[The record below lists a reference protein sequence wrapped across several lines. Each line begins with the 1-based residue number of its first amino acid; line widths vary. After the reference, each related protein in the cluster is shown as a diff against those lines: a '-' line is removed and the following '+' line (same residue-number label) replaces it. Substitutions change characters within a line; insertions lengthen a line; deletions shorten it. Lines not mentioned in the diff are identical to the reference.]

1 MRPDLSSLFALTM
14 LLGATL
20 LFVVQPMIAKLV
32 LPLLGGS
39 PSVWNT
45 CMVFFQA
52 ALLAGYAYA
61 HASSAWFRPRRQA
74 LLHVGLMLT
83 PLWFLPLGIPREWA
97 RSPTTGTNPS
107 PWLLGLLLA
116 TVGLPFFVVS
126 TTTPLLQRWFSRT
139 DHPAA
144 GDPYFLY
151 AASNIGCM
159 VALLSYPIVVEPAL
173 GSARQ
178 GQFWA
183 AGYGIFLV
191 LMLACAAVVWRTP
204 QVLREG
210 APDPASLDRSDR
222 IRISRWLRWVALAF
236 LPSSLMLGVTM
247 HLTTDVGS
255 IPLIWVIPLAIYLL
269 SFILVFAK
277 RPPLAHPW
285 MVRLLPMAVVMLLL
299 TMWLKSVQSAALVL
313 HLATFFVAAM
323 VCHGELARRR
333 PDARHL
339 TAFYLAMSLGGVL
352 GGVFNA
358 LVAPLAF
365 DWVVEYPLVLALSCL
380 ALPGSGA
387 STSSG
392 KDRVLDVALPLALG
406 ALIVGLFWLLPRAG
420 SRPDGV
426 GLKPVLGL
434 AAFLCFA
441 FKDRPVRF
449 ALGIG
454 VALLASHGLG
464 GGDSAR
470 VLHRERNFF
479 GVLQVVHDTRENI
492 HQLIHGNTLHGQ
504 QSLDPGRCREAL
516 SYYHRTGPIGQL
528 LEDPATR
535 PARTTVAVVGLGA
548 GSLACY
554 ATENEAWT
562 FYEIDP
568 AIVRIARDR
577 RFFTYLSGCRA
588 RSCEII
594 LGDAKLQLKNAPR
607 GGYGLIVLDAFSSD
621 AIPVHLLTREALRLY
636 RAKLAERGLIAFH
649 ISNRYIDL
657 APVLGALARDA
668 GLISRVR
675 SDLESSPDQV
685 KDGKSAST
693 WLVMAARTSD
703 LGALANDP
711 SWIEPRL
718 RADEAVWTDDYSN
731 LVGHFVR
738 PW

>member
-20 LFVVQPMIAKLV
+20 LFVVQPMIAKMV

-61 HASSAWFRPRRQA
+61 HASSAWLRPRRQA

-83 PLWFLPLGIPREWA
+83 PLWFLPLGVPREWA
-97 RSPTTGTNPS
+97 SSLATGTNPG

-144 GDPYFLY
+144 SDPYFLY

-178 GQFWA
+178 GWFWA

-204 QVLREG
+204 QVLREV
-210 APDPASLDRSDR
+210 APDPASFDRSDR
-222 IRISRWLRWVALAF
+222 LRISQWLRWVALAF

-247 HLTTDVGS
+247 HLTTDVAA

-277 RPPLAHPW
+277 RPLLTHPW
-285 MVRLLPMAVVMLLL
+285 MVRIYPMVVVILLL
-299 TMWLKSVQSAALVL
+299 TMWLKGERSTALVL
-313 HLATFFVAAM
+313 HLATFFVTAM

-333 PDARHL
+333 PEARHL

-352 GGVFNA
+352 GGVLNA
-358 LVAPLAF
+358 LVAPLVF
-365 DWVVEYPLVLALSCL
+365 DWVAEYPLVLALSCL
-380 ALPGSGA
+380 ALPSSGA
-387 STSSG
+387 PRSSG
-392 KDRVLDVALPLALG
+392 KDRVLDIALPLALG
-406 ALIVGLFWLLPRAG
+406 ALFVGLNWLLPRAG
-420 SRPDGV
+420 SRLDGV
-426 GLKPVLGL
+426 GLKLVLGL
-434 AAFLCFA
+434 AAFLCFT

-454 VALLASHGLG
+454 VALLAIHGLG
-464 GGDSAR
+464 GGDSVR
-470 VLHRERNFF
+470 VLLRERNFF
-479 GVLQVVHDTRENI
+479 GVLQVVHDNRGNV
-492 HQLIHGNTLHGQ
+492 HRLVHGNTLHGQ
-504 QSLDPGRCREAL
+504 QSLDPKRRREAL

-528 LEDPATR
+528 LEDQATR
-535 PARTTVAVVGLGA
+535 PARTNVAVVGLGA

-554 ATENEAWT
+554 ATDNEAWT

-568 AIVRIARDR
+568 AIVRIARDP
-577 RFFTYLSGCRA
+577 RFFTYLSECRA

-607 GGYGLIVLDAFSSD
+607 SGYGLIVLDAFSSD
-621 AIPVHLLTREALRLY
+621 AIPIHLLTREALRLY
-636 RAKLAERGLIAFH
+636 RAKLADRGLIAFH
-649 ISNRYIDL
+649 ISNRHIDL
-657 APVLGALARDA
+657 TPVLGALARDA

-675 SDLESSPDQV
+675 SDLKTSPDQV
-685 KDGKSAST
+685 KDGKSASI

-711 SWIEPRL
+711 SWVEPRL

-731 LVGHFVR
+731 LVAHFIR